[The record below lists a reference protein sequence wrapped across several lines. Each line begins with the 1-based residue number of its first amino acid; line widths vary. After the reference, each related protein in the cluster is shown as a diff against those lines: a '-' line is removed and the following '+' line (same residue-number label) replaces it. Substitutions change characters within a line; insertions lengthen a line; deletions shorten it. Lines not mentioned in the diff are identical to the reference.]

1 MGEEEMIRSDVKY
14 NHSALVSSSVVWV
27 CPLDYVPLGSTA
39 PAWWWFSSVA
49 LITLVVLLE
58 GA

>member
-1 MGEEEMIRSDVKY
+1 MIPSDVKY
-14 NHSALVSSSVVWV
+14 NHSALVRSSVVWV

>member
-14 NHSALVSSSVVWV
+14 NHSALVRSSVVWV